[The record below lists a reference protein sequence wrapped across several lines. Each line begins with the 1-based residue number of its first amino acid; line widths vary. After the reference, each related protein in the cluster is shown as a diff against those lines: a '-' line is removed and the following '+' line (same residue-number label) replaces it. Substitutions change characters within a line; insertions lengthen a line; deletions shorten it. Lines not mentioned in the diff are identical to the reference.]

1 MPRYGGDPDFNN
13 IHGEALLEYY
23 VRIEGEAVTR
33 NITQRELALWTH
45 MVALELGEMKLA
57 GEAGTYAKRLI
68 NEGYDTVQG
77 LAELDI
83 EGLVDAG
90 MRKGNATLLMGRVS
104 QKCTSSGGEHSSK
117 KGEGSAGGLT
127 WQWILWFGGD
137 YAHS

>member
-1 MPRYGGDPDFNN
+1 MEGGGDPDPNN
-13 IHGEALLEYY
+13 TNGEAPFECHMP
-23 VRIEGEAVTR
+23 IEGEAVAR
-33 NITQRELALWTH
+33 NGAQRELSLWTH
-45 MVALELGEMKLA
+45 MVALELGKMKLA

-90 MRKGNATLLMGRVS
+90 MQKMNATLLMGRLS